1 MKIFNSIQEFNSP
14 TKTVVTLGTFDGVHK
29 GHRSILDKL
38 INSSKASGC
47 ESLVLTF
54 FPHPRMVLQQN
65 TDIKLLS
72 TIEEKAQLLEDYGLD
87 NLIIHP
93 FDLTF
98 SRLTA
103 EEFVK
108 DILIDRLNICKIII
122 GHDHRFGRN
131 RTANI
136 DDLIRFGNQYGF
148 EVEKISALAVNEVSV
163 SSTKIRNALTAG
175 DIATANTY
183 LGYPYFLTGTVVQGK
198 QLGRTIGFPTANI
211 SVKEEYK
218 LIPANGVYVVSALID
233 GKDEEGM
240 MNIGVR
246 PTIDGS
252 SLSIEVHFLNLEKD
266 LYGREIRVNVHHRL
280 RDEQKFESF
289 DALKQQLFTDR
300 DNSIA
305 YFKQNKV

>member
-29 GHRSILDKL
+29 GHSSILDRL
-38 INSSKASGC
+38 IATSKGSGC

-72 TIEEKAQLLEDYGLD
+72 TIQEKAQMLEDHGLD

-93 FDLTF
+93 FDLAF

-108 DILIDRLNICKIII
+108 DILVDRLNICKIII

-136 DDLIRFGNQYGF
+136 DDLIRFGNEYGF

-163 SSTKIRNALTAG
+163 SSTRIRNALAAG
-175 DIATANTY
+175 EIAIANMY
-183 LGYPYFLTGTVVQGK
+183 LGYPYFLTGTVVTGK

-211 SVKEEYK
+211 SVKEDYK
-218 LIPANGVYVVSALID
+218 LIPANGVYVVSAIID
-233 GKDEEGM
+233 GKAEEGM

-246 PTIDGS
+246 PTVDGN
-252 SLSIEVHFLNLEKD
+252 SLSIEVHFLNLDKD
-266 LYGREIRVNVHHRL
+266 LYGREITINVHHRL
-280 RDEQKFESF
+280 RDEQKFASF
-289 DALKQQLFTDR
+289 DALKEQLFADR
-300 DNSIA
+300 ENSVM
-305 YFKQNKV
+305 YFKQNSV

>member
-198 QLGRTIGFPTANI
+198 QLGRSIGFPTANI